1 MDHLENLIDS
11 VPAGANTLFVVD
23 ETAGEAT
30 LKFFQHSA
38 KYLVLDAEK
47 LNMKMTVKKQSMPS
61 ILEECRFQLTFAM
74 KYGKILVVRF
84 GNSMTDFKYTFCD
97 EDCPNL
103 LTKGKL
109 PSTVPLS
116 YLPRGFMMN
125 GGEHLR
131 EEAVLRGLYRR
142 EDIVEMLDDADDDGE
157 DTSDLMP
164 VCHPAFK
171 VVLTTTMPY
180 SKLDDFHFHT
190 KYGLPGE
197 RASFNIHRFG
207 AADADD
213 LHAESSA
220 ARAVMS

>member
-1 MDHLENLIDS
+1 M
-11 VPAGANTLFVVD
+11 FVVD

-84 GNSMTDFKYTFCD
+84 GTSMTDFKYTFCD

-103 LTKGKL
+103 ITKGKL
-109 PSTVPLS
+109 PSAAPLS
-116 YLPRGFMMN
+116 YLPRGFMLH

-131 EEAVLRGLYRR
+131 EEAALRSLYRR
-142 EDIVEMLDDADDDGE
+142 EDIVEMLEVDDDGDGDTE
-157 DTSDLMP
+157 DTSDLVP

-180 SKLDDFHFHT
+180 AKLDDFHFHT

-197 RASFNIHRFG
+197 RSSFDIRRFG
-207 AADADD
+207 GADVDQHSDA
-213 LHAESSA
+213 SVSPC
-220 ARAVMS
+220 AVMS